1 MPLFFKNINVEKR
14 VYLKKWECLFIQW
27 RWKIY
32 KVETSKNL
40 QEDQSVQY
48 PVNLGKIKNKNNQI
62 LPSILLSNPNS
73 FISKLSLCS

>member
-1 MPLFFKNINVEKR
+1 MPLFFKKINVEKR

-48 PVNLGKIKNKNNQI
+48 PVNFGKIKNKNNQI